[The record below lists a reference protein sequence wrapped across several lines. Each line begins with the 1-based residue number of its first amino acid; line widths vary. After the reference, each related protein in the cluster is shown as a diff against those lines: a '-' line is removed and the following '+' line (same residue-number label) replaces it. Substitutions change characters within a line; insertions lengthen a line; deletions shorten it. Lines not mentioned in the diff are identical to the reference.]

1 MRVRPHCPDGF
12 VEDTFNL
19 VPSKSHF
26 PHSKSPIPT
35 FLSSSPRPSVVIGA
49 PLQSRDFRQRAPLF
63 YNASVPQLRLG
74 QEEDG
79 ALIKP
84 SHPPPPPPQT
94 LLLRPLSVSN
104 PFLLLFI
111 FFFVFSLSIDISF
124 VRPSVRRSDKRRVLS
139 GSAPRNLTLCLSS
152 PLLPPVS
159 LFLTPSGFRIPSLHS
174 CAKRFAPG

>member
-1 MRVRPHCPDGF
+1 MDRDRVRVGVTRLPAGIPYLQLSISEFSSRMRVRPHCPDGF

-74 QEEDG
+74 QDG
-79 ALIKP
+79 RGRDGGGGWGAHK
-84 SHPPPPPPQT
+84 T
-94 LLLRPLSVSN
+94 
-104 PFLLLFI
+104 
-111 FFFVFSLSIDISF
+111 
-124 VRPSVRRSDKRRVLS
+124 
-139 GSAPRNLTLCLSS
+139 
-152 PLLPPVS
+152 
-159 LFLTPSGFRIPSLHS
+159 IPSSSTATANSSAAAAAAAAQRAQRKHAVDNFKLVVINS
-174 CAKRFAPG
+174 